1 MEVFLRV
8 LEYYA
13 GILFLTT
20 NRVGDF
26 DEAFAS
32 RIHISLYYPP
42 LTLASTIQVFQLNF
56 AMIRERFRKKGRKVH
71 IDEETL
77 EFAREHFLTNE
88 KARWNGRQIR
98 NACQTALALAEF
110 EAQGGHH
117 DAVVDAGA
125 EVRLQQKHLKTV
137 TDAYL
142 EFTHYLKDIFG
153 AFADER
159 AQDQNLRAQSKM
171 SNLANPLFSYNSH
184 GSQTS
189 PSASNIPAAQRG
201 YPSGPMQQPAQ
212 PFYQPPYP
220 QQFSSGFA
228 YGSAGNSQNMQQQI
242 PQIWPG
248 IMNMGIP
255 GPHGATGPSQQEG
268 LPTGTTAFLHG
279 QANVHSPKNQDAPH
293 DK

>member
-13 GILFLTT
+13 GILFLTS

-56 AMIRERFRKKGRKVH
+56 AMIRERFRRKGRKVH
-71 IDEETL
+71 IDEKIL

-110 EAQGGHH
+110 EAQGGNH

-125 EVRLQQKHLKTV
+125 EVRLQDKHLKTV

-142 EFTHYLKDIFG
+142 EFTHYLKDLFG

-171 SNLANPLFSYNSH
+171 SNIVNPLLSYNNN
-184 GSQTS
+184 GSQPS
-189 PSASNIPAAQRG
+189 PPISNLSAAQQG
-201 YPSGPMQQPAQ
+201 YPSGPMQQPGR
-212 PFYQPPYP
+212 PFYQAPYP
-220 QQFSSGFA
+220 QQFPSGFA
-228 YGSAGNSQNMQQQI
+228 YGGAGISQNIQQQV
-242 PQIWPG
+242 PQTWPG
-248 IMNMGIP
+248 MMNMEAP
-255 GPHGATGPSQQEG
+255 GPLGAVGQSQQG
-268 LPTGTTAFLHG
+268 SRPAGTTDFLHE
-279 QANVHSPKNQDAPH
+279 QTYSPKNQEAPH
-293 DK
+293 EK